1 MKYIHH
7 LHHLIDDQ
15 KFKFVP
21 DLGEIGHFEVAR
33 EGEDMNK
40 MKTTGKVNFEK
51 PNGTGTGTTVS
62 KLENNNQK
70 EFSKREVKK

>member
-1 MKYIHH
+1 MRYIHH
-7 LHHLIDDQ
+7 LVDSQ
-15 KFKFVP
+15 KFRFVP

-40 MKTTGKVNFEK
+40 MKTTGKVDFEK
-51 PNGTGTGTTVS
+51 PNGAGAEKLAS
-62 KLENNNQK
+62 KLENNNEK

>member
-1 MKYIHH
+1 MKHVHH

-21 DLGEIGHFEVAR
+21 DLDEIGHFEVAR

-40 MKTTGKVNFEK
+40 RETTTIEKEETVRMAPALNLYQGKMC
-51 PNGTGTGTTVS
+51 
-62 KLENNNQK
+62 
-70 EFSKREVKK
+70 